1 MQSPRSLRL
10 RAALAAG
17 SAARALARLSG
28 RGGDGVHARGI
39 AIIRA
44 EPRAIALLA
53 RHRACV
59 LVTGT
64 NGKTTTTHLIAR
76 ALGEHT
82 AHNATGANMQSGVVT
97 ALADGVGTSAALEV
111 DELHFPAIAAD
122 VRPRVVVLLNATRDQ
137 LDRSHEVARVAGG
150 WQRALQGLDARV
162 VANAADPHV
171 VAATPASRAIWCDPG
186 LRWADDARS
195 CPRCGA
201 LLAWTDERWSCPCG
215 LAMPPPDYRLDGRH
229 LIDPE
234 GRRHDLTL
242 AIPGRANSGNAVM
255 AAAAAVAMGVD
266 LPLALERMSSLT
278 EASGRFGRYDIGGRP
293 TRLILAKNPASMA
306 VALEFAGDAPLIIG
320 INARPVDGR
329 DTSWLYDVPFE
340 SLAGRTIGVTG
351 ERRDDLA
358 LRLHL
363 AGATPVVGPDPHH
376 LARTMPEG
384 DLCLIG
390 NYSNFAAWRRGVT
403 WPR

>member
-1 MQSPRSLRL
+1 
-10 RAALAAG
+10 
-17 SAARALARLSG
+17 
-28 RGGDGVHARGI
+28 
-39 AIIRA
+39 
-44 EPRAIALLA
+44 
-53 RHRACV
+53 
-59 LVTGT
+59 
-64 NGKTTTTHLIAR
+64 
-76 ALGEHT
+76 
-82 AHNATGANMQSGVVT
+82 MQSGVVT
-97 ALADGVGTSAALEV
+97 ALADSRGTSAALEV

-150 WQRALQGLDARV
+150 WQQALRDLDARV

-186 LRWADDARS
+186 LRWTDDARN

-201 LLAWTDERWSCPCG
+201 LLAWNDERWSCPCG
-215 LAMPPPDYRLDGRH
+215 LAMPQPDYRLDGGH

-266 LPLALERMSSLT
+266 LPIALERMASLT

-293 TRLILAKNPASMA
+293 ARLILAKNPASMA
-306 VALEFAGDAPLIIG
+306 VALEFAGDAELIIG
-320 INARPVDGR
+320 INARQVDGR

-340 SLAGRTIGVTG
+340 SLAGRSIGVTG

-363 AGATPVVGPDPHH
+363 AGARPVVGPDPHH
-376 LARTMPEG
+376 LARVIPEG